1 MKLSA
6 LFDNAPD
13 IEIENLM
20 VDSRD
25 VLPNSIFF
33 CIKGMIHDGHRYV
46 NAAIKNGAVCVEDEG
61 RGMPIGMHASGVPT
75 IQVIFTVLHA
85 GGKFSSEGGYKTSGG
100 LHGVGASVVNALSEW
115 VEVTVCQEGQM
126 VSMRFEDGGKKVGKL
141 EKLGKST
148 KTGSKIRFMPDK
160 RIFST
165 IEFNAGLIC
174 ERARENAFL
183 LKILRWL

>member
-46 NAAIKNGAVCVEDEG
+46 NAAIKNGAVCVVHSEDIK
-61 RGMPIGMHASGVPT
+61 RNNANVVYIKVRDVTAASIRSRPA
-75 IQVIFTVLHA
+75 FTA
-85 GGKFSSEGGYKTSGG
+85 
-100 LHGVGASVVNALSEW
+100 
-115 VEVTVCQEGQM
+115 
-126 VSMRFEDGGKKVGKL
+126 
-141 EKLGKST
+141 
-148 KTGSKIRFMPDK
+148 IRQRKWWF
-160 RIFST
+160 T
-165 IEFNAGLIC
+165 A
-174 ERARENAFL
+174 
-183 LKILRWL
+183 

>member
-46 NAAIKNGAVCVEDEG
+46 NAAVKNGAVCVVHSEDIK
-61 RGMPIGMHASGVPT
+61 RNNANVVYIKVRD
-75 IQVIFTVLHA
+75 VIA
-85 GGKFSSEGGYKTSGG
+85 
-100 LHGVGASVVNALSEW
+100 ALN
-115 VEVTVCQEGQM
+115 QD
-126 VSMRFEDGGKKVGKL
+126 R
-141 EKLGKST
+141 KST
-148 KTGSKIRFMPDK
+148 RLNSSHSGESRMP
-160 RIFST
+160 SS
-165 IEFNAGLIC
+165 A
-174 ERARENAFL
+174 
-183 LKILRWL
+183 

>member
-46 NAAIKNGAVCVEDEG
+46 NAAVKNGAVCVVHSEDIK
-61 RGMPIGMHASGVPT
+61 RNNANVVYIKVRDVIAARQSRSRPASMA
-75 IQVIFTVLHA
+75 IRQR
-85 GGKFSSEGGYKTSGG
+85 K
-100 LHGVGASVVNALSEW
+100 W
-115 VEVTVCQEGQM
+115 W
-126 VSMRFEDGGKKVGKL
+126 
-141 EKLGKST
+141 ST
-148 KTGSKIRFMPDK
+148 
-160 RIFST
+160 
-165 IEFNAGLIC
+165 A
-174 ERARENAFL
+174 
-183 LKILRWL
+183 

>member
-46 NAAIKNGAVCVEDEG
+46 NAAVKNGAVCVVHSEDIKRNNANVVYIKVRDVIAALNQVAACFYG
-61 RGMPIGMHASGVPT
+61 YPSKKMVVYGVT
-75 IQVIFTVLHA
+75 GT
-85 GGKFSSEGGYKTSGG
+85 
-100 LHGVGASVVNALSEW
+100 N
-115 VEVTVCQEGQM
+115 
-126 VSMRFEDGGKKVGKL
+126 
-141 EKLGKST
+141 GKS
-148 KTGSKIRFMPDK
+148 SIACMIR
-160 RIFST
+160 
-165 IEFNAGLIC
+165 N
-174 ERARENAFL
+174 L
-183 LKILRWL
+183 LDP

>member
-46 NAAIKNGAVCVEDEG
+46 NAAVKNGAVCVVHSEDIKLQQRECRLHQGARRHRRTQSG
-61 RGMPIGMHASGVPT
+61 RG
-75 IQVIFTVLHA
+75 L
-85 GGKFSSEGGYKTSGG
+85 
-100 LHGVGASVVNALSEW
+100 LLWLSVK
-115 VEVTVCQEGQM
+115 
-126 VSMRFEDGGKKVGKL
+126 EDGG
-141 EKLGKST
+141 
-148 KTGSKIRFMPDK
+148 
-160 RIFST
+160 
-165 IEFNAGLIC
+165 
-174 ERARENAFL
+174 
-183 LKILRWL
+183 LRRDRY